1 LIQKAQSNINNN
13 IDNADKKISSIIPVI
28 PYSSIVE
35 NIMSKLKHITD
46 EQLQSLVCE
55 AFKYFDTLPDVFE
68 VEDYNNIQINGYYLQ
83 RQYIV
88 FQESFESNIKRLMK
102 ETGPY
107 DPNIIKMLTNYA
119 YCCKWLDYDPIEIA
133 DADEFKL
140 FESFEIEITYKP
152 DYNYSPGS
160 SGSPETDEF
169 DITKYNSKTVISAL
183 DNNWESKSIIIDN
196 IFEKFFDEESF
207 RSMVSNE
214 DYF

>member
-1 LIQKAQSNINNN
+1 LIQKAQSNIDNN
-13 IDNADKKISSIIPVI
+13 IDNADKKISSVIPVI

-35 NIMSKLKHITD
+35 NIMSKHITD

-107 DPNIIKMLTNYA
+107 DPDIIKLLTCYA
-119 YCCKWLDYDPIEIA
+119 YCCKWLELDPIELA
-133 DADEFKL
+133 DADENL
-140 FESFEIEITYKP
+140 FSELYNNIEITYEP

-169 DITKYNSKTVISAL
+169 DITKYNSKTVISTL
-183 DNNWESKSIIIDN
+183 DNNWDEKQIIIDN
-196 IFEKFFDEESF
+196 IFEKFFDEELF
-207 RSMVSNE
+207 RSTVSNK